1 MIEKKV
7 AYEELNL
14 LPIWLNKKSPK
25 KTTHALS
32 NIGLYFFKELNI
44 SIIVPEL
51 DNLTTDAKELFK
63 NIHVYMNSI
72 SVNSK
77 YLRNI
82 EEGEIN
88 VILKKNSIIHIFL
101 IGETSSMELH
111 DLDVTIKSLPSLSEM
126 LLNPEKK
133 KKLWHDI
140 QSSLQG
146 EMKGNN

>member
-25 KTTHALS
+25 KISHAS
-32 NIGLYFFKELNI
+32 YNIGLYFFKELNI

-51 DNLTTDAKELFK
+51 DNLTTDEKELFK
-63 NIHVYMNSI
+63 NIHLYMNSI

-82 EEGEIN
+82 EEGEID

-101 IGETSSMELH
+101 IGGSSSMGLH
-111 DLDVTIKSLPSLSEM
+111 DLDVTIKSLPSLDEM
-126 LLNPEKK
+126 LSNPDKK

>member
-25 KTTHALS
+25 KTTHALP
-32 NIGLYFFKELNI
+32 NIGLYFFKELNV

-51 DNLTTDAKELFK
+51 DNLTNDAKELFK

-101 IGETSSMELH
+101 IGGSSSMGLH
-111 DLDVTIKSLPSLSEM
+111 DLDVTIKSLPSLDEM
-126 LLNPEKK
+126 LSNPDKK

-140 QSSLQG
+140 QSSLNG

>member
-25 KTTHALS
+25 KTSHASS

-51 DNLTTDAKELFK
+51 DNLTTDEKELFK

-82 EEGEIN
+82 EEGEID
-88 VILKKNSIIHIFL
+88 VIFKKNSIIHIFL
-101 IGETSSMELH
+101 IGRASSMRL
-111 DLDVTIKSLPSLSEM
+111 DNLDVTIKSLPSLSEM
-126 LLNPEKK
+126 LSNPDKK

>member
-7 AYEELNL
+7 AYEELSL

-25 KTTHALS
+25 KISHAS
-32 NIGLYFFKELNI
+32 YNIGLYFFKELNI

-51 DNLTTDAKELFK
+51 DNLTTDEKELFK
-63 NIHVYMNSI
+63 NIHLYMNSI

-82 EEGEIN
+82 EEGEID
-88 VILKKNSIIHIFL
+88 VIFNKNSIIHKFL
-101 IGETSSMELH
+101 IGRKSSMRLH
-111 DLDVTIKSLPSLSEM
+111 DSDVIIKLLPSLSEM
-126 LLNPEKK
+126 LSNPDKK

-140 QSSLQG
+140 QSSLNG

>member
-25 KTTHALS
+25 KISHALY

-51 DNLTTDAKELFK
+51 DNLTTDEKELFK
-63 NIHVYMNSI
+63 NIHLYMNSI

-82 EEGEIN
+82 EEGEID
-88 VILKKNSIIHIFL
+88 VIFKKNSIIQIFL
-101 IGETSSMELH
+101 IGRKSSMRLH
-111 DLDVTIKSLPSLSEM
+111 DSDVSIKLLPSLSEM
-126 LLNPEKK
+126 LSNPDKK

-140 QSSLQG
+140 QSSLNG

>member
-32 NIGLYFFKELNI
+32 NVGLYFFKELNI

-126 LLNPEKK
+126 LSNSEKK

>member
-51 DNLTTDAKELFK
+51 DNLTNDAKELFK

>member
-82 EEGEIN
+82 EEVEIK

-101 IGETSSMELH
+101 IGETSSMGLN
-111 DLDVTIKSLPSLSEM
+111 DLDVTIKSLPSLYEM

>member
-1 MIEKKV
+1 MIDKKV

-14 LPIWLNKKSPK
+14 LPIWLNKIRPK
-25 KTTHALS
+25 KIKHTS
-32 NIGLYFFKELNI
+32 FDIGLYFFKELNM

-51 DNLTTDAKELFK
+51 GKLRTDEKELFK
-63 NIHVYMNSI
+63 NVHIYINSI
-72 SVNSK
+72 SENSK

-126 LLNPEKK
+126 LSNPDKK

>member
-25 KTTHALS
+25 KTTQALS

-51 DNLTTDAKELFK
+51 DNLTNDAKELFK

-82 EEGEIN
+82 EEGEID
-88 VILKKNSIIHIFL
+88 VIFNKNSIIHIFL
-101 IGETSSMELH
+101 IGRKSSMRLH
-111 DLDVTIKSLPSLSEM
+111 DSDVIIKLLPSLSEM
-126 LLNPEKK
+126 LSNPDKK

-140 QSSLQG
+140 QSSLNG

>member
-25 KTTHALS
+25 KTSHALY
-32 NIGLYFFKELNI
+32 NFGLYFFKELNI

-51 DNLTTDAKELFK
+51 DNLTTDEKELFK
-63 NIHVYMNSI
+63 NIHLYMNSI

-82 EEGEIN
+82 EEGEID
-88 VILKKNSIIHIFL
+88 VIFNKNSIIHIFL
-101 IGETSSMELH
+101 IGRASSMRL
-111 DLDVTIKSLPSLSEM
+111 DNLDVTIKSLPSLSEM
-126 LLNPEKK
+126 LSNPDKK

-140 QSSLQG
+140 QSSLND

>member
-25 KTTHALS
+25 KTTQALS

-51 DNLTTDAKELFK
+51 DNLTNDAKELFK

-82 EEGEIN
+82 EEGEID
-88 VILKKNSIIHIFL
+88 VIFKKNSIIHIFL
-101 IGETSSMELH
+101 IGRASSMRL
-111 DLDVTIKSLPSLSEM
+111 DNLDVTIKSLPSLSEM
-126 LLNPEKK
+126 LSNPDKK

>member
-14 LPIWLNKKSPK
+14 LPIWLNKKSQK
-25 KTTHALS
+25 KTSHAS
-32 NIGLYFFKELNI
+32 YNIGLYFFKELNI

-82 EEGEIN
+82 EEGEID
-88 VILKKNSIIHIFL
+88 VIFKKNSIIHIFL
-101 IGETSSMELH
+101 IGRKSSMRLH
-111 DLDVTIKSLPSLSEM
+111 DSDVSINLLPSLSEM
-126 LLNPEKK
+126 LSNPDKK

-140 QSSLQG
+140 QSSLNG

>member
-82 EEGEIN
+82 EEVEIN
-88 VILKKNSIIHIFL
+88 VILKKNLIIHIFL
-101 IGETSSMELH
+101 IGETSSMGLD
-111 DLDVTIKSLPSLSEM
+111 DLDVTIKSLPSLYEM

>member
-14 LPIWLNKKSPK
+14 LPIWLNKKSLK
-25 KTTHALS
+25 KISHAS
-32 NIGLYFFKELNI
+32 YNIGLYFFKELNI

-51 DNLTTDAKELFK
+51 DNLTTDEKELFK
-63 NIHVYMNSI
+63 NIHLYMNSI

-82 EEGEIN
+82 EEGEID
-88 VILKKNSIIHIFL
+88 VIFNKNSIIHIFL

-126 LLNPEKK
+126 LSNPEKK

>member
-14 LPIWLNKKSPK
+14 LPIWLNKKSQK
-25 KTTHALS
+25 KTSHTS
-32 NIGLYFFKELNI
+32 YNIGLYFFKELNI

-72 SVNSK
+72 SVKSK
-77 YLRNI
+77 FLRNI
-82 EEGEIN
+82 EEGEID
-88 VILKKNSIIHIFL
+88 VIFKKNSITHIFL
-101 IGETSSMELH
+101 IGRKSSMRLH
-111 DLDVTIKSLPSLSEM
+111 DSDVTIKLLPSLSEM
-126 LLNPEKK
+126 LSNPDKK

-140 QSSLQG
+140 QSSLNG

>member
-25 KTTHALS
+25 KIPHALY
-32 NIGLYFFKELNI
+32 NVGLYFFKELNI
-44 SIIVPEL
+44 SIIVPDL

-88 VILKKNSIIHIFL
+88 VILKKNLIIHIFL

-111 DLDVTIKSLPSLSEM
+111 ELDLTIKSLPSLSEM
-126 LLNPEKK
+126 LSNPEKK

>member
-32 NIGLYFFKELNI
+32 NIGLYFFKELNV

-51 DNLTTDAKELFK
+51 DNLTNNAKELFK

-82 EEGEIN
+82 EEVEIN
-88 VILKKNSIIHIFL
+88 VILKKNLIIHIFL

-126 LLNPEKK
+126 LSNSEKK

>member
-1 MIEKKV
+1 MIDRKV

-25 KTTHALS
+25 KTTHAIS
-32 NIGLYFFKELNI
+32 NIGLYFFKELNV

-51 DNLTTDAKELFK
+51 DNLTNNAKELFK

-126 LLNPEKK
+126 LSNSEKK

>member
-14 LPIWLNKKSPK
+14 LPIWLNKKSQK
-25 KTTHALS
+25 KTSHTLY

-51 DNLTTDAKELFK
+51 DNLTTDEKELFK
-63 NIHVYMNSI
+63 NIHLYMNSI

-82 EEGEIN
+82 EEGEID
-88 VILKKNSIIHIFL
+88 VIFNKNSIIHIFL
-101 IGETSSMELH
+101 IGRKSSMRLH
-111 DLDVTIKSLPSLSEM
+111 DSDVTIKLLPSLSEM
-126 LLNPEKK
+126 LSNPDKK

-140 QSSLQG
+140 QSRSEEHTSEL
-146 EMKGNN
+146 

>member
-32 NIGLYFFKELNI
+32 NIGLYFFKELNV

-51 DNLTTDAKELFK
+51 DNLTNNAKELFK

-88 VILKKNSIIHIFL
+88 VILKKNLIIHIFL

-126 LLNPEKK
+126 LSNSEKK

>member
-25 KTTHALS
+25 KTTQALS

-51 DNLTTDAKELFK
+51 DNLTNDAKELFK

-82 EEGEIN
+82 EEGEID
-88 VILKKNSIIHIFL
+88 VIFKKNSIIHIFL
-101 IGETSSMELH
+101 IGRKSSMRLH
-111 DLDVTIKSLPSLSEM
+111 DSDVTIKSLPSLSEM
-126 LLNPEKK
+126 LSNPDKK

>member
-32 NIGLYFFKELNI
+32 NIGLYFFKELNV

-77 YLRNI
+77 YLRNL
-82 EEGEIN
+82 EEGEID

-126 LLNPEKK
+126 LSNSEKK

-140 QSSLQG
+140 QSLLQG

>member
-25 KTTHALS
+25 KTTQALS

-51 DNLTTDAKELFK
+51 DNLTNDAKELFK

-82 EEGEIN
+82 EEGEID
-88 VILKKNSIIHIFL
+88 VIFNKNSIIHIFF
-101 IGETSSMELH
+101 IGRASSMRLH
-111 DLDVTIKSLPSLSEM
+111 DSDVIIKLLPSLSEM
-126 LLNPEKK
+126 LSNPDKK

-140 QSSLQG
+140 QSSLND

>member
-32 NIGLYFFKELNI
+32 NIGLYFFKELNF
-44 SIIVPEL
+44 SIIVLEL

-82 EEGEIN
+82 EEGEID
-88 VILKKNSIIHIFL
+88 VIFKKNSITHIFL
-101 IGETSSMELH
+101 IGRKSSMRLH
-111 DLDVTIKSLPSLSEM
+111 DSDVTIKLLPSLSEM
-126 LLNPEKK
+126 LSNPDKK

-140 QSSLQG
+140 QSSLNG

>member
-25 KTTHALS
+25 KTTQALS

-51 DNLTTDAKELFK
+51 DNLTNDAKELFK

-82 EEGEIN
+82 EEGEID
-88 VILKKNSIIHIFL
+88 VIFNKSSIIHIFL
-101 IGETSSMELH
+101 IWRASSMRL
-111 DLDVTIKSLPSLSEM
+111 DNLDVTIKSLPSLSEM
-126 LLNPEKK
+126 LSNPEKK

>member
-32 NIGLYFFKELNI
+32 NIGLYFFKELNV

-51 DNLTTDAKELFK
+51 DNLTNDAKELFK

-82 EEGEIN
+82 EEGEID
-88 VILKKNSIIHIFL
+88 VIFKKNSIIHIFL
-101 IGETSSMELH
+101 IGRKSSMGLH
-111 DLDVTIKSLPSLSEM
+111 DSDVTIKSLPSLSEM
-126 LLNPEKK
+126 LSNPEKK

>member
-25 KTTHALS
+25 KTTQALS

-51 DNLTTDAKELFK
+51 DNLTNDAKELFK

-82 EEGEIN
+82 EEGEID
-88 VILKKNSIIHIFL
+88 VILNKNSIIHIFL
-101 IGETSSMELH
+101 IGRKSSMRLH
-111 DLDVTIKSLPSLSEM
+111 DLDVTIKLLPSLSEM
-126 LLNPEKK
+126 LSNPDKK

-140 QSSLQG
+140 QSSLNG

>member
-32 NIGLYFFKELNI
+32 NIGLYFFKELNV

-51 DNLTTDAKELFK
+51 DNLTNDAKELFK

-126 LLNPEKK
+126 LSNSEKK

>member
-25 KTTHALS
+25 KTTHPLS

-101 IGETSSMELH
+101 IGGASSMGLH
-111 DLDVTIKSLPSLSEM
+111 DLDVTIKSLPSLYEM

>member
-14 LPIWLNKKSPK
+14 LPIWLNKKSLK
-25 KTTHALS
+25 KISHAS
-32 NIGLYFFKELNI
+32 YNIGLYFFKELNI

-51 DNLTTDAKELFK
+51 DNLTTDEKELFK
-63 NIHVYMNSI
+63 NIHLYMNSI

-82 EEGEIN
+82 EEGEID
-88 VILKKNSIIHIFL
+88 VIFNKNSIIHIFL
-101 IGETSSMELH
+101 IGRASSMRL
-111 DLDVTIKSLPSLSEM
+111 DNLDVTIKSLPSLSEM
-126 LLNPEKK
+126 LSNPEKK

-146 EMKGNN
+146 EIKGNN

>member
-32 NIGLYFFKELNI
+32 NIGLYFFKELNV

-51 DNLTTDAKELFK
+51 DNLTNDAKELFK

>member
-25 KTTHALS
+25 KTTHAIS
-32 NIGLYFFKELNI
+32 NIGLYFFKELNV

-126 LLNPEKK
+126 LSNSEKK